1 MRHLLASL
9 FVLFALVF
17 AGAQASAASYSSS
30 ELRRHFTEAQKADLK
45 RISDYLNGLQ
55 SVKGDFVQMDPDGTL
70 VHGVFYLQK
79 PGRVRFEY
87 RPPNPNLIIADGST
101 LAVENTRL
109 KTIDRYPLI
118 GSPLALLLS
127 TNIDLTVNSHVVN
140 VQHQTGNL
148 TLSASA
154 ASGAMQGNITFTF
167 SDPGIE
173 LRQWEIIDSQGLKTA
188 VVLDDLQSGA
198 VIPPALF
205 VIHEPSSLKKS
216 EN

>member
-1 MRHLLASL
+1 MRRSPSCL
-9 FVLFALVF
+9 FVLLALMF
-17 AGAQASAASYSSS
+17 AGTQAMAAPPSAPV
-30 ELRRHFTEAQKADLK
+30 LHRHFSEAQKADLK

-55 SVKGDFVQMDPDGTL
+55 SVKGDFVQMDPDGTM

-101 LAVENTRL
+101 LAVENSKL
-109 KTIDRYPLI
+109 KTVDHYPLI

-127 TNIDLTVNSHVVN
+127 TNIDLTVNSHVVD
-140 VQHQTGNL
+140 VQHQPGNL
-148 TLSASA
+148 TVSASA
-154 ASGAMQGNITFTF
+154 ASGATRSDITFTF

-173 LRQWEIIDSQGLKTA
+173 LRQWEIIDSQGLKTT
-188 VVLDDLQSGA
+188 VVLNDLQSG
-198 VIPPALF
+198 VDIPPDLF
-205 VIHEPSSLKKS
+205 VIHEPPWLKKS